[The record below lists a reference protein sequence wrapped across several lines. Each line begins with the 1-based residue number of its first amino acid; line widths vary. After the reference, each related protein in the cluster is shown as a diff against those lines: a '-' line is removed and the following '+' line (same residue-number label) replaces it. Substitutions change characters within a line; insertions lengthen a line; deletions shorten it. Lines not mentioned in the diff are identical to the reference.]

1 MRFKDKVVM
10 VTGGAAG
17 IGRVTAEAF
26 AREGAR
32 LAICDLNPEAGA
44 EALTA
49 LGPEASFEKVNV
61 ADEAEVSKW
70 TEQVVQRYGRID
82 ALVNNAGITRD
93 ALLLRMKESDWD
105 LVLSVNLK
113 GAFLCTRAVV
123 RHMAQQRSGRIIN
136 VASVVGVVGNAG
148 QANYVASKAGLI
160 GLTKTVAREFA
171 ARGITVNAV
180 APGFIETQMTAV
192 LSDKIKEGFLAQIPM
207 GRAGSPQDV
216 ADAVTFLASD
226 QAAYLTG
233 QVLQAPNTKYQ
244 TPNTK
249 YQTLNT
255 KHQIPNTK
263 YQTFDPSNF
272 TEEIKMS
279 NKEIQEKVKK
289 IIAEKLSVDIAE
301 VKPEASFVDDLGADS
316 LDLVELIMSMEEEFG
331 VDISDEDNRNG
342 QGCDGLRVQ
351 ETVISHERDERSR
364 RPFE

>member
-1 MRFKDKVVM
+1 MRFKDQVVM
-10 VTGGAAG
+10 ITGGAAG

-26 AREGAR
+26 AREGAK

-44 EALTA
+44 EALKA

-61 ADEAEVSKW
+61 AAEADVAKW
-70 TEQVVQRYGRID
+70 TEQVAQRYGRID
-82 ALVNNAGITRD
+82 ILVNNAGITRD

-113 GAFLCTRAVV
+113 GAFLCTKAVV

-171 ARGITVNAV
+171 GRGITVNAV

-207 GRAGSPQDV
+207 GRAGSPEDV
-216 ADAVTFLASD
+216 AGAVTFLASE

-233 QVLQAPNTKYQ
+233 QVLHVSGGMY
-244 TPNTK
+244 
-249 YQTLNT
+249 
-255 KHQIPNTK
+255 
-263 YQTFDPSNF
+263 
-272 TEEIKMS
+272 M
-279 NKEIQEKVKK
+279 
-289 IIAEKLSVDIAE
+289 
-301 VKPEASFVDDLGADS
+301 
-316 LDLVELIMSMEEEFG
+316 
-331 VDISDEDNRNG
+331 
-342 QGCDGLRVQ
+342 
-351 ETVISHERDERSR
+351 
-364 RPFE
+364 